1 MCGGKKPSKSRT
13 NRVIGK
19 LYGKKAQQ
27 AHAARNGLTNRMKVS
42 NRARSGTTGS
52 RTQARPGLVRRV
64 INRVRNAISR

>member
-52 RTQARPGLVRRV
+52 RNKSKSSTSSSKKRGG
-64 INRVRNAISR
+64 AIRK